1 MKRSVLVKI
10 GGRVAQEEEG
20 IRALASE
27 MAALAGS
34 ARFILVHGGG
44 VQVTDISRKLGL
56 EPIFRDGVR
65 MTSEPEMGVVDMVL
79 AGSVNK
85 ALVRSL
91 SACGV
96 RAVGVSGADGGLV
109 TGRSVDGQSR
119 TGVVSGVDRDLLD
132 VLLDADYLPV
142 LCSVATDP
150 SGKALN
156 INADEL
162 AFAVA
167 AETACDDLLFVSDV
181 PGVMK
186 GQQVLRTLGRD
197 QAEREI
203 ASGTIQGGMVPKVR
217 ACLEAIGKGVGR
229 VVIGDYRGS
238 GDLARLLSG
247 EKGTGIVGGP
257 GAASAAAP
265 APARLV
271 RGAPFAK
278 CFPEELLV
286 LARGQGVRLEDVS
299 GKSYLD
305 FAGGIAV
312 NALGYGRRD
321 LARVAAAQMRK
332 LVHVSN
338 LYTTEPAL
346 ELAVKLVSSGPFA
359 AVQYQSSGTEA
370 NEAALKYARLHA
382 LRTKGPGHHRFLS
395 FTGSF
400 HGRTMGALSC
410 TPTPKYQEPFVPL
423 VPGTAVC
430 AYNDIAALRA
440 TLDRTFAGVIVEV
453 VQGEGGL
460 DAMTPEFAAELNS
473 LCRRHGVILIAD
485 EVQTGLSRTGVL
497 YASSLVGLVPDLVT
511 LAKPLAAGLPL
522 AAVLLPAKVND
533 LIHAGEHGSTF
544 AGGPVTTAVAL
555 AMWEHITDPA
565 LIASVG
571 ERGASLARMLEGL
584 ARELPGLGRV
594 KGRGLLRGIEVTAAS
609 LRDGT
614 SGADLMG
621 ALVTDAREAGLLVLR
636 SGSNVLRLAPP
647 LVITEEELLEGV
659 GILKAVLQ
667 RRL

>member
-1 MKRSVLVKI
+1 MKKSVLVKI
-10 GGRVAQEEEG
+10 GGKVAQEEER

-27 MAALAGS
+27 MATLAGS
-34 ARFILVHGGG
+34 ARFVLVHGGG
-44 VQVTDISRKLGL
+44 VQVTEISRKLGI
-56 EPIFRDGVR
+56 EPVFRDGVR

-85 ALVRSL
+85 ALVRAFTAS
-91 SACGV
+91 GV

-109 TGRSVDGQSR
+109 TGRSVDGRSR
-119 TGVVSGVDRDLLD
+119 TGSICGVDRDLLD

-142 LCSVATDP
+142 LCSVATDS
-150 SGKALN
+150 SGGALN
-156 INADEL
+156 INADEM

-167 AETACDDLLFVSDV
+167 AELACDDLLFVSDV

-186 GQQVLRTLGRD
+186 GQQVLRALSLD

-203 ASGTIQGGMVPKVR
+203 ADGTIQGGMMPKVK
-217 ACLEAIGKGVGR
+217 ACLDAIAKGVGR
-229 VVIGDYRGS
+229 VVIGDYRLS
-238 GDLARLLSG
+238 GDLARLLAG
-247 EKGTGIVGGP
+247 EKGTSIVGRA
-257 GAASAAAP
+257 GAAAAGAQE
-265 APARLV
+265 RLV

-286 LARGQGVRLEDVS
+286 LARGQGVRLEDVA
-299 GKSYLD
+299 GRRYLD

-312 NALGYGRRD
+312 NALGYGRAD
-321 LARVAAAQMRK
+321 LARVASAQMRK

-338 LYTTEPAL
+338 LFTTEPAL
-346 ELAVKLVSSGPFA
+346 ELAAKLVSSGPFA

-370 NEAALKYARLHA
+370 NEAALKYARLYA
-382 LRTKGPGHHRFLS
+382 MRTKGPGHHRLLS

-410 TPTPKYQEPFVPL
+410 TPTPKYQEPFAPL

-430 AYNDIAALRA
+430 GYNDVAALRGV
-440 TLDRTFAGVIVEV
+440 LDRSFAGVIVEV

-460 DAMTPEFAAELNS
+460 DEMTPEFAAELNV
-473 LCRRHGVILIAD
+473 LCRRHEVILIAD
-485 EVQTGLSRTGVL
+485 EVQTGLSRTGAL
-497 YASSLVGLVPDLVT
+497 YASSLVGLEADIVT

-555 AMWEHITDPA
+555 TMWKHITDA
-565 LIASVG
+565 GLMAGVC
-571 ERGASLARMLEGL
+571 ERGAALARMLEVL
-584 ARELPGLGRV
+584 AREIRGLGRV
-594 KGRGLLRGIEVTAAS
+594 KGRGLLRGIEVTAHS

-614 SGADLMG
+614 SGADLMP

-636 SGSNVLRLAPP
+636 SGSSVLRFAPP
-647 LVITEEELLEGV
+647 LVITEAELAEGV
-659 GILKAVLQ
+659 AILKGVLE